1 MTTYAQMWTEIL
13 ARIAEMEREALFS
26 LVGTVVDSKPYFPYK
41 GQEAFP
47 FWINRLATATYT
59 NEGYGMD
66 NLHITR
72 QISMRLVVGNI
83 TEGYDG
89 ELQTAFNEFVG
100 AFVPYISQKANAYL
114 KTATYPTNMQY
125 LEQELRLVSDTGVII
140 FSNNGVGTMQMGVE
154 FVVELELTIKV

>member
-1 MTTYAQMWTEIL
+1 
-13 ARIAEMEREALFS
+13 
-26 LVGTVVDSKPYFPYK
+26 
-41 GQEAFP
+41 
-47 FWINRLATATYT
+47 
-59 NEGYGMD
+59 MD

-125 LEQELRLVSDTGVII
+125 MAQELRLVSDTGVII